1 MLRNAVLIIAILMTK
16 IGFIC
21 VLIGYSQLLPTAIWG
36 ALLLIA
42 VLFERWRYEQSGGA
56 NVGNWDKTEE
66 RFIDPETGKLKQV
79 LYQESTGERRYVD
92 SDEKSTHST

>member
-56 NVGNWDKTEE
+56 NVGNWDKTE
-66 RFIDPETGKLKQV
+66 
-79 LYQESTGERRYVD
+79 
-92 SDEKSTHST
+92 